1 MSLSDRHCEN
11 KQLGDLAEL
20 LFPAI
25 NSIMYVKVHFMVN
38 VWLIQ
43 TWREDDWISKMRNKK
58 MGASIGLFAITVA

>member
-1 MSLSDRHCEN
+1 MSLSDRHSEN

-43 TWREDDWISKMRNKK
+43 TWREVDCQWDK
-58 MGASIGLFAITVA
+58 